1 MTDTFD
7 AVLVGAGPA
16 GCTAAMLLGRAG
28 LKVAL
33 LDAHRDVNHY
43 KRLCTH
49 SMRSSALPT
58 LNRLGLDELLEER
71 GAVRQHERVWTQAGW
86 TRETRPNWLPSH
98 GYNVSRRVLDPLMR
112 TAAAAVDGVELM
124 MGARLT
130 GLTFDRDGRVD
141 GVAADLNGSMRRIGA
156 KLVVGADGSSSK
168 VAQLASLPGVSR
180 PNNRFVYF
188 AEYRNVIVPP
198 WCTTAMWLVG
208 RDAAYVFCNED
219 GVTLLA
225 AVPAIEHLPE
235 FRQDPEAA
243 LLKMVMNLS
252 DGPDLTRAERVSN
265 VIGTTDYP
273 FINRKRIV
281 APGAALIGDAA
292 MVGDPLWGTGCG
304 WAIQTAEWLC
314 DAVSAALRDGTI
326 GDVDSGGR
334 HYQRQHKRRLWLHQ
348 FTNMEFAR
356 KLRLNPLERVVFA
369 GAVWDANVAEQVVA
383 VGSRNRS
390 PLTFFSPSL
399 LLRAATARQRSSLAG
414 SRLVNQLGRR
424 RTSTDC

>member
-7 AVLVGAGPA
+7 VVLVGAGPA
-16 GCTAAMLLGRAG
+16 GCVAAMLLGREG

-58 LNRLGLDELLEER
+58 LKRLGLDELLEDR
-71 GAVRQHERVWTQAGW
+71 GAVRQHESVWTQYGW
-86 TRETRPNWLPSH
+86 IRDTRPSWLPSH
-98 GYNVSRRVLDPLMR
+98 GYNVSRRVMDPLMR
-112 TAAAAVDGVELM
+112 TAAAAVDGVHLM

-130 GLTFDRDGRVD
+130 SLTVDQGGRVD
-141 GVAADLNGSMRRIGA
+141 GVVADINGSARRIGA
-156 KLVVGADGSSSK
+156 KLVIGADGYSSK
-168 VAQLASLPGVSR
+168 VAQLASLPGKSW

-188 AEYRNVIVPP
+188 AEYRNVTVPP
-198 WCTTAMWLVG
+198 WCTTAMWLIG

-225 AVPAIEHLPE
+225 AVPAKEHLPE

-243 LLKMVMNLS
+243 LLEMMANLT

-273 FINRKRIV
+273 FITRKHIV
-281 APGAALIGDAA
+281 APGVALIGDAA

-314 DAVSAALRDGTI
+314 DAVTVGLRDETI
-326 GDVDSGGR
+326 GDIDSGAR
-334 HYQRQHKRRLWLHQ
+334 RYQRKHKRQLLLHQ
-348 FTNMEFAR
+348 FINMESAR
-356 KLRLNPLERVVFA
+356 KLKLNPLERLCVPVPC
-369 GAVWDANVAEQVVA
+369 GTRRWPNRW
-383 VGSRNRS
+383 SRS
-390 PLTFFSPSL
+390 V
-399 LLRAATARQRSSLAG
+399 RATVRH
-414 SRLVNQLGRR
+414 
-424 RTSTDC
+424 